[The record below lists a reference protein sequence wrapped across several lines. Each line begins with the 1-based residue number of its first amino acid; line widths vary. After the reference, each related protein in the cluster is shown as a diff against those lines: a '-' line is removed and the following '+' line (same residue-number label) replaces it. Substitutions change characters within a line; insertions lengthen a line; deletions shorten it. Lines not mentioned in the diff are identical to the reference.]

1 MHNCTINCI
10 IKYIIKYFL
19 CVFGWHYLHNQSFL
33 YRAFIKYL
41 FFSLKCCDFPELCQF
56 CCSAGFLPVWCV
68 YTHWRRR
75 KTEKG
80 QSPEYFKIFGKNTIL
95 NEHPVYKHTRF
106 PKIINLFLNR
116 KFISHLSLS
125 SRKIIIGAKQLVLYI
140 FRVTMYADLIALV
153 WHFHWLDNDFFCSVV
168 FYKVT
173 IIYYMD
179 VLCRRCIIFFSY
191 SLSIVVMLIVIN
203 IISRL
208 FSCIVSSFQMFIST
222 NGLFLPI
229 FWQ

>member
-1 MHNCTINCI
+1 MCFLLKI
-10 IKYIIKYFL
+10 I
-19 CVFGWHYLHNQSFL
+19 W
-33 YRAFIKYL
+33 
-41 FFSLKCCDFPELCQF
+41 FFWS
-56 CCSAGFLPVWCV
+56 LPVLLQCWFSTCLV
-68 YTHWRRR
+68 LVHTLTPR

-153 WHFHWLDNDFFCSVV
+153 WHFHWQDNDFFFVLLYFIKWLLYIIWMFYAGVV
-168 FYKVT
+168 
-173 IIYYMD
+173 
-179 VLCRRCIIFFSY
+179 
-191 SLSIVVMLIVIN
+191 
-203 IISRL
+203 
-208 FSCIVSSFQMFIST
+208 
-222 NGLFLPI
+222 
-229 FWQ
+229 

>member
-41 FFSLKCCDFPELCQF
+41 FFSLKCCDFPELCQEN
-56 CCSAGFLPVWCV
+56 
-68 YTHWRRR
+68 R
-75 KTEKG
+75 EG